1 MNLFDVIKIILVIF
15 FAVLGASCDR
25 TRNEKITFLAQE
37 FIDLEKST
45 GANRTKGD
53 AHSGSFF
60 SRADSTNIYGVGMV
74 YNIPDS
80 LIEKTIRVKINTWVR
95 VGDVVSDK
103 KYAFS
108 LEDGKGNCMD
118 WVQVDFRDFVDEP
131 NEWVNVVDSVLFP
144 GVLIDMS
151 GMIIKMYSYNSSA
164 KSTLDCD
171 DLELSLY
178 KVEKK
183 QK

>member
-1 MNLFDVIKIILVIF
+1 MSLFDLIKIILVFLFVQLI
-15 FAVLGASCDR
+15 VCCDPP
-25 TRNEKITFLAQE
+25 RNEKITFLTKE
-37 FIDLEKST
+37 FIDLEKPT
-45 GANRTKGD
+45 GANRTLGD

-74 YNIPDS
+74 YNISDS

-118 WVQVDFRDFVDEP
+118 WVQVDFRDYVDEP

-144 GVLIDMS
+144 GVLIDMP

-171 DLELSLY
+171 DVELSFY

>member
-1 MNLFDVIKIILVIF
+1 MNLFDLIKIILVIL
-15 FAVLGASCDR
+15 FADLIASCDR
-25 TRNEKITFLAQE
+25 PRNEKIIFLTRE

-95 VGDVVSDK
+95 VGDVMSDK

-118 WVQVDFRDFVDEP
+118 WVQVDFNDYIKEP
-131 NEWVNVVDSVLFP
+131 NKWVNIEDSVLFP
-144 GVLIDMS
+144 GVLIDMP

-171 DLELSLY
+171 DLELSLF

-183 QK
+183 KK